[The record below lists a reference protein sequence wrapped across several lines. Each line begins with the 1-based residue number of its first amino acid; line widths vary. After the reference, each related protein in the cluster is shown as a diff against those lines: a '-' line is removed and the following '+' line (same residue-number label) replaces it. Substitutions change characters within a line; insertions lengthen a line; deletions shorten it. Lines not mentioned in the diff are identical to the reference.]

1 MWNRLG
7 LVNEILSIAGCSAIH
22 RKSSSLQSSMYGS
35 RRTAFDFPPVNVEH
49 AYDCIDVMRN
59 IAQRKNASVAQ
70 IAIAW
75 LLHQKA
81 VTSVIIGAK
90 RTEQLEDN
98 IAATT
103 IKLNDDDL
111 AALGKVSAL
120 PSEYP
125 GWMFALQGE
134 NRRKQL
140 AESVDL
146 PGMVETAAIK

>member
-1 MWNRLG
+1 
-7 LVNEILSIAGCSAIH
+7 
-22 RKSSSLQSSMYGS
+22 
-35 RRTAFDFPPVNVEH
+35 
-49 AYDCIDVMRN
+49 MRN
-59 IAQRKNASVAQ
+59 IANMENVSVAQ

-75 LLHQKA
+75 LLHQNA

-90 RTEQLEDN
+90 RIEQLDDN

-111 AALGKVSAL
+111 AALGNASAL

-125 GWMFALQGE
+125 GWMYALQGE

-140 AESVDL
+140 AESVD
-146 PGMVETAAIK
+146 A